1 MIINGIVAMSSNN
14 GIGINNKL
22 PWKIPGE
29 LKRFKELTI
38 GNNNNAIIMGRNTWN
53 SIPIL
58 PNRDH
63 LIISTTIHLDY
74 THNNNII
81 KTFISIDDLLS
92 YLKNTTY
99 DDIWVIGGSQIYES
113 FLKRNII
120 TNLYVTYINEEYKCD
135 TFFPPIPDNYLLI
148 KKETLS
154 FMTLM
159 GNCIYA
165 NIYKNTS

>member
-1 MIINGIVAMSSNN
+1 
-14 GIGINNKL
+14 
-22 PWKIPGE
+22 
-29 LKRFKELTI
+29 
-38 GNNNNAIIMGRNTWN
+38 
-53 SIPIL
+53 
-58 PNRDH
+58 
-63 LIISTTIHLDY
+63 LDY